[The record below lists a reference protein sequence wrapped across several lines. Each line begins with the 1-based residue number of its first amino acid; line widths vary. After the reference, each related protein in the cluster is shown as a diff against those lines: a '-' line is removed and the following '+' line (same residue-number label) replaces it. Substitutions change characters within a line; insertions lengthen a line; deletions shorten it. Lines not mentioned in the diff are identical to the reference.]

1 MTLDGFIDFKFTE
14 VEREILQAD
23 LQLNNTAGIPL
34 VYQDSSQVNF
44 FIEDIKLKLESL
56 SYLVVDGLKTHLSD
70 LNAQTQISGMTGKLQ
85 DILERGK
92 GYLANYSD
100 KIGKQTG
107 KEQQRLSSIE
117 KGIQTVTKFYQDIQE
132 KCKLFTEMN
141 PSMEVQSLLEHAN
154 LSIYIENREILN
166 YTERWPLIVHFLC
179 TVFCL
184 GSSAIYHQFNLKNKE
199 VQMMLARLDYGGIC
213 LQICGSTYP
222 VIVYTF
228 SCN

>member
-70 LNAQTQISGMTGKLQ
+70 LNAQTQINMMTGKLQ
-85 DILERGK
+85 DILESGK
-92 GYLANYSD
+92 GYLDNYSA

-117 KGIQTVTKFYQDIQE
+117 KGIQTVTKFYEDI
-132 KCKLFTEMN
+132 
-141 PSMEVQSLLEHAN
+141 
-154 LSIYIENREILN
+154 
-166 YTERWPLIVHFLC
+166 
-179 TVFCL
+179 
-184 GSSAIYHQFNLKNKE
+184 
-199 VQMMLARLDYGGIC
+199 
-213 LQICGSTYP
+213 
-222 VIVYTF
+222 
-228 SCN
+228 